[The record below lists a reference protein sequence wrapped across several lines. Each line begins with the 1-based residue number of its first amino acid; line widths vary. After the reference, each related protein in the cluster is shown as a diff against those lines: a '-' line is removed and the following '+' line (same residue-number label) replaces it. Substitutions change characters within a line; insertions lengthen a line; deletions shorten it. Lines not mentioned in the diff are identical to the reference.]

1 MKKKA
6 AALNGPRPIAVNSN
20 SKNYKSKLWGSGAS
34 YSLTSKADMTLWVKA
49 FLIRYYEHLAVSDE
63 HKDNVLVYWQNA
75 KGQEPVETDGI
86 FDFTHPENSLLT
98 Q

>member
-6 AALNGPRPIAVNSN
+6 AALNGPRPIVVNSN

-34 YSLTSKADMTLWVKA
+34 YTLTHKADMTLWVKA
-49 FLIRYYEHLAVSDE
+49 FLIRYYEHLAVSHE

-75 KGQEPVETDGI
+75 KGQEPVETDRI

-98 Q
+98 